1 MHRPTFWGP
10 ISLGE
15 IEVIMANPPP
25 PPAWPGQQ
33 QAAQSV
39 VTETIAPGPY
49 GGFWIRFVAY
59 LIDGLIISVAASVI
73 VAIFAAFL
81 ILSRQEFDIEEPAPV
96 IIFGAILMGLAFIVI
111 NWLYEA
117 LMTSSPRGATL
128 GKMAIGVRIVR
139 VDGAQLSFG
148 RATARHFLK
157 VMITPLVPLAIGYLM
172 AAFTARKR
180 ALHDVLADTLVVK
193 VL

>member
-1 MHRPTFWGP
+1 M
-10 ISLGE
+10 I
-15 IEVIMANPPP
+15 
-25 PPAWPGQQ
+25 
-33 QAAQSV
+33 
-39 VTETIAPGPY
+39 
-49 GGFWIRFVAY
+49 
-59 LIDGLIISVAASVI
+59 LILLVLIIV
-73 VAIFAAFL
+73 
-81 ILSRQEFDIEEPAPV
+81 
-96 IIFGAILMGLAFIVI
+96 

-157 VMITPLVPLAIGYLM
+157 VMITPLVPFAIGYLM

-193 VL
+193 VP

>member
-1 MHRPTFWGP
+1 VQQCTARLL
-10 ISLGE
+10 LGE
-15 IEVIMANPPP
+15 KAAVTNAPP
-25 PPAWPGQQ
+25 PPAWPDRQPVASAEIGR
-33 QAAQSV
+33 
-39 VTETIAPGPY
+39 P

-59 LIDGLIISVAASVI
+59 LLDAFIVSIAAGVI
-73 VAIFAAFL
+73 VGIFIAIVL
-81 ILSRQEFDIEEPAPV
+81 LSDQSIDDSNDSLF
-96 IIFGAILMGLAFIVI
+96 IIGGAIVMVLALIVI

-128 GKMAIGVRIVR
+128 GKMALGLRIVR
-139 VDGAQLSFG
+139 ADGAQLSFG

-180 ALHDVLADTLVVK
+180 ALHDFLADTLVIRSI
-193 VL
+193 

>member
-1 MHRPTFWGP
+1 MHRP
-10 ISLGE
+10 IALGE
-15 IEVIMANPPP
+15 KAAVTNAPP
-25 PPAWPGQQ
+25 PPAWPDRQPV
-33 QAAQSV
+33 A
-39 VTETIAPGPY
+39 IAEIGRP

-59 LIDGLIISVAASVI
+59 LLDAFIVSIAAGII
-73 VAIFAAFL
+73 VAIFIAI
-81 ILSRQEFDIEEPAPV
+81 ILLSGRTLRSTTATNSSLHHRQSIV
-96 IIFGAILMGLAFIVI
+96 MVLALIVI

-128 GKMAIGVRIVR
+128 GKQALGLRIVR
-139 VDGAQLSFG
+139 ADGAQLSFG

-180 ALHDVLADTLVVK
+180 ALHDFLADTLVINSH
-193 VL
+193 

>member
-1 MHRPTFWGP
+1 MLAYGRCSDAPPDFF
-10 ISLGE
+10 GE
-15 IEVIMANPPP
+15 KEVTMTNAPP
-25 PPAWPGQQ
+25 PPAWPSQP
-33 QAAQSV
+33 QAIDA
-39 VTETIAPGPY
+39 IAPGPY

-59 LIDGLIISVAASVI
+59 LIDGLVLTIAAAVI
-73 VAIFAAFL
+73 VAIFVAFA
-81 ILSRQEFDIEEPAPV
+81 ILTGVEHDTEEPSLEIILGTVLV
-96 IIFGAILMGLAFIVI
+96 ILAFIVI

-128 GKMAIGVRIVR
+128 GKLAIGVRIVR

-157 VMITPLVPLAIGYLM
+157 AMITPLVPLAIGYLM

-180 ALHDVLADTLVVK
+180 ALHDVLADTLVLK
-193 VL
+193 SH